1 MSLLNKI
8 VGTQSQPTAD
18 PNALTKQELEFLLV
32 LIKQSS
38 FQGESLESLYNLVLK
53 LQQQYLSLDK

>member
-1 MSLLNKI
+1 MSLINKI
-8 VGTQSQPTAD
+8 TGKSQED
-18 PNALTKQELEFLLV
+18 PNALTKQEIEFLLV

>member
-8 VGTQSQPTAD
+8 AGKSQEDPT
-18 PNALTKQELEFLLV
+18 ALTKQEIEFLLV

>member
-1 MSLLNKI
+1 MSLITKI
-8 VGTQSQPTAD
+8 IGQQSQSTVD
-18 PNALTKQELEFLLV
+18 PNALTNQELEFLLM

>member
-1 MSLLNKI
+1 MSLLTKI
-8 VGTQSQPTAD
+8 TGKAQED
-18 PNALTKQELEFLLV
+18 PIALTKQEIEFLLL

>member
-1 MSLLNKI
+1 MSLINKI
-8 VGTQSQPTAD
+8 VGPTQPTPSAD
-18 PNALTKQELEFLLV
+18 QLSKQEIEFLLV

-38 FQGESLESLYNLVLK
+38 FQGDSLENLYNLVLK

>member
-1 MSLLNKI
+1 MSLLTKI
-8 VGTQSQPTAD
+8 TGKVQED
-18 PNALTKQELEFLLV
+18 PNALTKQEIEFLLL

-53 LQQQYLSLDK
+53 LQQQYVSLDK

>member
-1 MSLLNKI
+1 MSLINKI
-8 VGTQSQPTAD
+8 TGKSQED
-18 PNALTKQELEFLLV
+18 PNVLTKQEIEFLLL

>member
-8 VGTQSQPTAD
+8 TRKTQED
-18 PNALTKQELEFLLV
+18 PNALTKQEIEFLLL

>member
-1 MSLLNKI
+1 MSLITKI
-8 VGTQSQPTAD
+8 IGQQSQPIAD
-18 PNALTKQELEFLLV
+18 PNVLNKQELEFLLM

>member
-1 MSLLNKI
+1 MSLITKFI
-8 VGTQSQPTAD
+8 GQQPPPTTD
-18 PNALTKQELEFLLV
+18 LNALTKQEIEFLLG

-53 LQQQYLSLDK
+53 LQHNYLSLDK

>member
-1 MSLLNKI
+1 MSLLNKL
-8 VGTQSQPTAD
+8 TPRSQED
-18 PNALTKQELEFLLV
+18 PNALTKQEIEFLIT
-32 LIKQSS
+32 LIRQSS

>member
-1 MSLLNKI
+1 MSLITKI
-8 VGTQSQPTAD
+8 IGQQSQSTVD
-18 PNALTKQELEFLLV
+18 PNALTKQELEFLLI

>member
-1 MSLLNKI
+1 MSLINKI
-8 VGTQSQPTAD
+8 TGKSQED
-18 PNALTKQELEFLLV
+18 PNVLTKQKIEFLLL